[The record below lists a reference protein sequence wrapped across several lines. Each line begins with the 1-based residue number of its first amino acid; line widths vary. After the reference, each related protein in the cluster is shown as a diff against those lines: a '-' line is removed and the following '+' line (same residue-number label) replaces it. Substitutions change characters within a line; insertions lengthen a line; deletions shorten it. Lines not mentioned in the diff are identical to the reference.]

1 MKQLELTKK
10 NFQSLK
16 DYCKKYDIEFMS
28 SPFDN
33 ESFDIIKKLK
43 VKYIKIPSGEINNF
57 PLLRLIGKSK
67 KKLFFRQVC
76 LI

>member
-1 MKQLELTKK
+1 M
-10 NFQSLK
+10 K

-67 KKLFFRQVC
+67 KKNYFFDRYV
-76 LI
+76 